1 LDKLEKYSQLER
13 AALQL
18 DALIQ
23 TEADKLSAG
32 DRPEPELPTA
42 SPGSDVFFTTSVL
55 GMNAIS
61 HVIEDQAMTMGQ
73 AVRFYASFQ
82 KFSRVQP
89 QQARY
94 RQLLAA
100 HIPVYLFG
108 IADAPLWEDP
118 CLKPVTLSSPTRPG
132 QPSLTHNWFVVLN
145 NPQFVSMAL
154 VGRELP
160 NSTKPLHA
168 PDKLLYRN
176 FEGFWTYDKAVI
188 GQVVEILD
196 DYIKRRNV

>member
-1 LDKLEKYSQLER
+1 
-13 AALQL
+13 
-18 DALIQ
+18 
-23 TEADKLSAG
+23 
-32 DRPEPELPTA
+32 
-42 SPGSDVFFTTSVL
+42 
-55 GMNAIS
+55 MNAIS
-61 HVIEDQAMTMGQ
+61 HVIEDQAVTMGQ

-108 IADAPLWEDP
+108 IADAPLWADP
-118 CLKPVTLSSPTRPG
+118 YLKPVTLVSPTQPD

-154 VGRELP
+154 VSRELP
-160 NSTKPLHA
+160 NTTKPLHA

-188 GQVVEILD
+188 SQVVDILD
-196 DYIKRRNV
+196 DYIKRRDV

>member
-1 LDKLEKYSQLER
+1 
-13 AALQL
+13 
-18 DALIQ
+18 
-23 TEADKLSAG
+23 
-32 DRPEPELPTA
+32 
-42 SPGSDVFFTTSVL
+42 
-55 GMNAIS
+55 MNAIS
-61 HVIEDQAMTMGQ
+61 HVIEDQAVTMGQ

-108 IADAPLWEDP
+108 IADAPLWADP
-118 CLKPVTLSSPTRPG
+118 YLKPVTLASPTQPD

-154 VGRELP
+154 VSRELP
-160 NSTKPLHA
+160 NTTKPLHA

-188 GQVVEILD
+188 GQVVEIFGRL
-196 DYIKRRNV
+196 YKRA